1 MPESGRITPAL
12 AGNTQLQLLDYAGPQ
27 DHPRTRGEH
36 YDLQVREQQD
46 LGSPPHS
53 RGTLSFH
60 PSIVIFIRI
69 TPALAGNTTFVVTS
83 FLWFK
88 DHPRT
93 RGEHTELFPRAST
106 ELGSPPHSR
115 GTLFSTSFI
124 ILSARITPALAGN
137 TLVLSLP

>member
-53 RGTLSFH
+53 RGTLCLYSSGHFG
-60 PSIVIFIRI
+60 FAI
-69 TPALAGNTTFVVTS
+69 TPALAGNTCRRPRPSHVY
-83 FLWFK
+83 W

-93 RGEHTELFPRAST
+93 RGEHQPEKGMPC
-106 ELGSPPHSR
+106 
-115 GTLFSTSFI
+115 
-124 ILSARITPALAGN
+124 
-137 TLVLSLP
+137 